1 MMIWGYVY
9 KIYFPLAVIVTQ
21 VIFFAQLDSFL
32 FWFGNWEDKKTPCAT
47 IYENI
52 LSRLSSQKLP
62 TPTLSVPRASFV
74 SDASEYC
81 DDLLLLSMIIPIILL
96 LKIIIIIMIII
107 MILMMI
113 IIICQV
119 PSLPTVLPR
128 PAGSGQRPPPQP
140 PARLRHR
147 HHQVRQARQGLHLQ
161 PDRQGNGPDQW
172 SVSWYHIITISWII
186 L

>member
-1 MMIWGYVY
+1 M
-9 KIYFPLAVIVTQ
+9 IVTQ
-21 VIFFAQLDSFL
+21 VIFFAQVGSFL
-32 FWFGNWEDKKTPCAT
+32 FGFEIGRIKKTPCAT

-62 TPTLSVPRASFV
+62 TPTLSVPTASFV
-74 SDASEYC
+74 SDASEYRDDHSAFDDYTDHTAIEDYHHHYDHYDNHTDIEDFHHHYDHYDNHC
-81 DDLLLLSMIIPIILL
+81 DIDDDHFLH
-96 LKIIIIIMIII
+96 
-107 MILMMI
+107 
-113 IIICQV
+113 QV

-161 PDRQGNGPDQW
+161 PDRQGNGPDQ
-172 SVSWYHIITISWII
+172 
-186 L
+186 